1 LEAPAPALPGK
12 REGRFLVVAIHD
24 VAPEWFDDIGFLIGE
39 LDKANIRPRV
49 LKVIPERLPESPE
62 LVALLNAEQQ
72 NGSEVVMHGYTH
84 RTNGPLRG
92 PWPRRIR
99 GAMFAPGA
107 AEFLSL
113 SPEEMAARVASG
125 RQFMNE
131 VGLRVI
137 GFCAPGWLETA
148 ALPPILRRTGFRYD
162 IRMTRLVDLQSGRRI
177 WTDWLGYVGA
187 GPLQDRLV
195 AVANAAN
202 RLGAPMFAVL
212 KCFLHPQG
220 ARRSPDCRR
229 MLDLLPAL
237 MQERTLATYGEL
249 IER

>member
-1 LEAPAPALPGK
+1 LQPPAPALSRK

-39 LDKANIRPRV
+39 LDKAKIRPRV
-49 LKVIPERLPESPE
+49 LKVIPARLRESPE
-62 LVALLNAEQQ
+62 LVALLKAEQQ

-92 PWPRRIR
+92 PWPRRLR
-99 GAMFAPGA
+99 AAMFAADA

-113 SPEEMAARVASG
+113 SPEEMATRVASG
-125 RQFMNE
+125 RQILNE
-131 VGLRVI
+131 VGLRVN

-148 ALPPILRRTGFRYD
+148 ELPPILRRAGFRYD
-162 IRMTRLVDLQSGRRI
+162 IRMTRLVDLQSRRRI
-177 WTDWLGYVGA
+177 WTDWLGYMGA
-187 GPLQDRLV
+187 GPLQDRLI
-195 AVANAAN
+195 AVANIAN
-202 RLGAPMFAVL
+202 QLGAPLFAVL

-229 MLDLLPAL
+229 LLDLLPAL
-237 MQERTLATYGEL
+237 MQERTPATYRDL